1 MATDMSTD
9 APTSASSAEAVM
21 FMYAAP
27 TVDSIGLVR
36 AHAPSTV
43 NVVSAGSVVSTDSV
57 LLLHAEAPSESAPT
71 KATRSIFFLIVFI
84 LCLVG

>member
-1 MATDMSTD
+1 
-9 APTSASSAEAVM
+9 M

-43 NVVSAGSVVSTDSV
+43 NVVSAGSVVSADSV
-57 LLLHAEAPSESAPT
+57 SLLHAEAPSESAPIRA
-71 KATRSIFFLIVFI
+71 ATNIFFLMFI
-84 LCLVG
+84 FLCLVG